1 MWYLCSKNSES
12 MTKINNIAF
21 DLGGVVLALSLE
33 GAIREF
39 ERIGLSDA
47 RQRLDAF
54 QQRGIFA
61 DLESGR
67 INVEEFRA
75 KLSEMIGR
83 ELTTDDC
90 YQAWHGYVDHV
101 PQRNLDMLLQLRNEG
116 YKVCLLS
123 NTNPYMMMWAG
134 RDFDGE
140 GHPISHFFDH
150 MYLSYECGVMKPSP
164 EIFQMMLSGQQA
176 LPEETLFVD
185 DSPKNCEAA
194 ASLGIRTLC
203 PQNNEDWTGMLQD
216 YLKV

>member
-1 MWYLCSKNSES
+1 

-101 PQRNLDMLLQLRNEG
+101 PQRNLDMLLQLRNDG

-164 EIFQMMLSGQQA
+164 EIFQMMLRGQQA